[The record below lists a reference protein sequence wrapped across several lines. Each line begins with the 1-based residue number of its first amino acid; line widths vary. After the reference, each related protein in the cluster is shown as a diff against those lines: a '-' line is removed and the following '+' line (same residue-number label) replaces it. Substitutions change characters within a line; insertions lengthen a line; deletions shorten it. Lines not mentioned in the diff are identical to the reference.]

1 MAQACA
7 YLYAVT
13 VYMDF
18 LMVSVNPVNV
28 EEDDIND
35 TGFLSVADNYHPQI
49 FIDVIK
55 RLTETPQSEIC
66 ENSRWLYEKF
76 G

>member
-1 MAQACA
+1 
-7 YLYAVT
+7 
-13 VYMDF
+13 
-18 LMVSVNPVNV
+18 VNPVNV

-66 ENSRWLYEKF
+66 KNSRWLYEKF

>member
-18 LMVSVNPVNV
+18 LMVSVNPVK
-28 EEDDIND
+28 EDDIND

-49 FIDVIK
+49 FIDVIN

>member
-18 LMVSVNPVNV
+18 LMVSVNPVK
-28 EEDDIND
+28 EDDIND